1 MYIINHTGYSKDDIL
16 RNGNRFLIGNG
27 YYGYRGT
34 LDEHTKDE
42 MVQFNLNGI
51 YDRAGDA
58 ERESIN
64 AFNPL
69 YTVIKYEG
77 EEVSVR
83 NLSPFKHE
91 QQLDMKDGCVTR
103 KTVFH
108 VKDALLTIES
118 ERFADQN
125 HKNSIYAKYWFQ
137 STKPLEIDL
146 SSGIDTLV
154 YGASGAL
161 LKNVE
166 FEQMDKFFIFKATSK
181 EKKKEIIV
189 METCTTSFGI
199 EPENEVGDG
208 KALHHYHINMVPDQ
222 IYVIYK
228 FAGVVHEEEN
238 GMEKLFFQLTRAM
251 SLGYSVCHR
260 QNRKYW
266 ADKWD
271 VSGVDISGDQEADTA
286 IKNCIYHLIS
296 VRPYS
301 DKVSIPTRGL
311 SGQIFKG
318 AVFWD
323 AEIFMLPFYL
333 NTDIESARH
342 MIKYRIGGLKGAL
355 AKAKQYGYP
364 GAFYARESQDE
375 GFEASSEYHLTD
387 PETGAPIRNY
397 FREKQI
403 HINSAIIYALKQYLF
418 RTDDVS
424 VLLEGGLEMVFEC
437 CRFYAHYATYNEAMD
452 RFEIQDV
459 VGPDEYHE
467 RVNNNAYTN
476 YMIKFSFD
484 FLFECLRL
492 SRGAD
497 YPYVREYMKDKTESS
512 DKIKEVRSK
521 LYLPL
526 PNADGIIEQFDGY
539 FKLED
544 ATVKDVRR
552 RLKNPNEYMGGEFGV
567 ATSTRVI
574 KQADVIA
581 LLVLQRDLF
590 PIDIMKK
597 NYDYYVDKTEHGSS
611 LSAPMH
617 CLLANLID
625 DPEAALPFFM
635 KSATIDITGVSK
647 PYSGGIYIS
656 GTHPASSG
664 GSYISIVYGFA
675 ALEHHGYQLS
685 GDYRLPKS
693 FNSLEFKVIVKDY
706 IANVKVRRNSVEITW
721 EDLL

>member
-1 MYIINHTGYSKDDIL
+1 MYTINHTGYSKDDIL
-16 RNGNRFLIGNG
+16 RNGNRFMIGNG

-34 LDEHTKDE
+34 LDEYTKDE

-51 YDRAGDA
+51 YDQVDNNW
-58 ERESIN
+58 RESVN

-69 YTVIKYEG
+69 YTIIKYNG
-77 EEVSVR
+77 EECSVL

-103 KTVFH
+103 KSVFH

-118 ERFADQN
+118 ERFADQTHRN
-125 HKNSIYAKYWFQ
+125 IIYSKYWFQ
-137 STKPLEIDL
+137 SSMALEIDL
-146 SSGIDTLV
+146 YSGIDTLV
-154 YGASGAL
+154 YSASGAH

-166 FEQMDKFFIFKATSK
+166 FEQMDKFFIFKAKTK
-181 EKKKEIIV
+181 ELKKEIIV

-208 KALHHYHINMVPDQ
+208 KALHHYKVKMAPDQ

-228 FAGVVHEEEN
+228 FAGIVHEEEN

-260 QNRKYW
+260 QNKKFW
-266 ADKWD
+266 ADKWNVSAVD
-271 VSGVDISGDQEADTA
+271 VTGSQEVDTA

-301 DKVSIPTRGL
+301 DKVSIPARGL
-311 SGQIFKG
+311 SGQTYKG

-323 AEIFMLPFYL
+323 TEIFMLPFFL

-342 MIKYRIGGLKGAL
+342 IIKYRINGLPGAL
-355 AKAKQYGYP
+355 AKAKQYGFQ
-364 GAFYARESQDE
+364 GAFYAWESQED
-375 GFEASSEYHLTD
+375 GFDACSDYNITD
-387 PETGAPIRNY
+387 PETGTPIRTY

-403 HINSAIIYALKQYLF
+403 HINSAIVYALKQYLF

-437 CRFYAHYATYNEAMD
+437 CRFYANYATFNQEMD
-452 RFEIQDV
+452 RYEFHDV
-459 VGPDEYHE
+459 IGPDEYHE

-476 YMIKFSFD
+476 YMIKFTFD

-492 SRGAD
+492 ARGAD

-521 LYLPL
+521 LYLPA
-526 PNADGIIEQFDGY
+526 PNKDGIIEQFDGY
-539 FKLED
+539 YKLED
-544 ATVKDVRR
+544 ATVKDVKRR
-552 RLKNPNEYMGGEFGV
+552 AKNPNEYLGGEFGV
-567 ATSTRVI
+567 ATPTRVI
-574 KQADVIA
+574 KQADVIT
-581 LLVLQRDLF
+581 LLVLQRELF
-590 PIDIMKK
+590 NIDIMKK
-597 NYDYYVDKTEHGSS
+597 NFEYYVDRTEHGSS
-611 LSAPMH
+611 LSASMH
-617 CLLANLID
+617 GLIAAMIDEVELAV
-625 DPEAALPFFM
+625 PFFT
-635 KSATIDITGVSK
+635 KSSMIDITGDSK
-647 PYSGGIYIS
+647 QFVGGIYIG

-664 GSYISIVYGFA
+664 GSYLSLIYGFS

-685 GDYRLPKS
+685 ADYRLPKS
-693 FNSLEFKVIVKDY
+693 ISGVEFKVIVKDY
-706 IANVKVRRNSVEITW
+706 VASVKVRKSSVEITW